1 MEIATTLVLHLA
13 KLGIAYDVVKHA
25 YSNSSLHSAHAAHIS
40 AANVVKSVVLE
51 DDQGYVMAL
60 VPADRHVKINEVN
73 MVYNRSMGLATEEEL
88 DQIFTDCDRGAI
100 PPVGNAYG
108 MSTIVDKNLDECNDV
123 YIEAGT
129 HTDLLH
135 ISGGAFRKLME
146 HSQHASICVH

>member
-13 KLGIAYDVVKHA
+13 KLGIAYDVVKHD
-25 YSNSSLHSAHAAHIS
+25 YSSSSLHSAHAAHIPAS
-40 AANVVKSVVLE
+40 NLVKSVVLE

-60 VPADRHVKINEVN
+60 VPANRSVKINEVN
-73 MVYNRSMGLATEEEL
+73 MVYNRRMGLATEPEL
-88 DQIFTDCDRGAI
+88 DRIFADCDQGAI
-100 PPVGNAYG
+100 PPVGDAYG
-108 MSTIVDKNLDECNDV
+108 MSTIVDQNLDECDDL

-129 HTDLLH
+129 HRDLLH